1 MRAKLFALAAAL
13 IAAAVA
19 AFFLLDSGGGDE
31 APPTDVG
38 RRDQG
43 REAEEPDRDELAG
56 VSAAEREAARTVAEA
71 PVGPRLGSGAI
82 GDDHP
87 WAGQLAGVTG
97 RLVEEDGSPVA
108 GLPVELMEVDV
119 TSLLKTEHSP
129 LGLDSPD
136 VDSAVSGEDGRF
148 VLDGARISAYHALSI
163 GRGTGRAQLR
173 LVDQALENGQ
183 RTDLGDIV
191 LPAFA
196 TIVGTVIDEDGEPV
210 EGARIRALPVPR
222 IVMDVGTLDVREGV
236 SVFAHEPEDP
246 IEESFVFDVPD
257 RVFTYLERLPI
268 PTTYSGEDGTFRLEG
283 VMPGS
288 VSGGADAAG
297 HVAAVF
303 GQIDLEAGDE
313 HDVGEL
319 ELLFGRDVTGR
330 VVDLAGEGVAGADV
344 LVGATLAMAPVAILQ
359 PAGVSDDDGYFSIE
373 GIPETGQLVAV
384 ARRTSN
390 DSWAPAQAQGL
401 STNIEVKLPTAYPVT
416 VRLNDAEGEPV
427 PGAEIILRS
436 NEDTNQMMQMVFA
449 MEMLRGEAPQPA
461 PSREVEPGVY
471 EVDRVTFG
479 SWQVEA
485 NAPGFADAYGTVN
498 HTSEGTS
505 LTMTM
510 SRGKMLRVTAL
521 DGATGEP
528 VANAHVA
535 LVGPRGMMF
544 DAYESA
550 FTDETGVTELGPL
563 SDTWYEDM
571 TSNGRGFMNGVSV
584 VAEHPKFG
592 KALQAVNQ
600 DSAEVALEMPVSCT
614 VQGRVHWG
622 GEDPSAVYM
631 LALRHQERE
640 KPMVQMM
647 EPPRTSVSNLTG
659 HFRFTGVAPG
669 TYMLTVMERYFD
681 GDPIKLIVD
690 QKEPTL
696 IEDRQIVVEVGEPT
710 FVDVELSPS
719 GEGPKGAFV
728 GRITSNGGPLAGLTV
743 EVRSGG
749 DTIEEIVTDGAGEFE
764 TQEYPVMERYRVRIS
779 GEVPQPDGSLK
790 DQEIFSERRRPKSG
804 EPDRIDIDLTYSAIV
819 VQVVDA
825 GTGAPKANI
834 RASLSKAD
842 RRRWRGQ
849 TGGQIDPSGAD
860 GMLNILLPDNDEYR
874 LTLEGEDIAKT
885 TVDIDA
891 SRIVGAAPHMTVRVE
906 SAVPCSGTIVL
917 PDGDDTNW
925 FRVVRATGEEPEG
938 FGNPDDEIG
947 WFSAD
952 EEDDTF
958 SVPGMLPGQY
968 RAQLWNGPGGFRTVE
983 FELGPNGDTGLVLD
997 FANAGR

>member
-1 MRAKLFALAAAL
+1 MRAKLFALAAVVV
-13 IAAAVA
+13 AAAVA

-31 APPTDVG
+31 VPPTDVG

-43 REAEEPDRDELAG
+43 REAVTPEADELAG
-56 VSAAEREAARTVAEA
+56 VSAAERAAARTVAEA
-71 PVGPRLGSGAI
+71 PVGPKLGAGAI
-82 GDDHP
+82 GEDHP
-87 WAGQLAGVTG
+87 WAGELAGITG
-97 RLVEEDGSPVA
+97 RLVEEDGTPVA
-108 GLPVELMEVDV
+108 GLPVELMEVDI
-119 TSLLKTEHSP
+119 TSILKTEHSP

-173 LVDQALENGQ
+173 LIDQALENGK

-330 VVDLAGEGVAGADV
+330 VVDMAGEGVAGAEV
-344 LVGATLAMAPVAILQ
+344 LVGATLAMAPVAIMQ
-359 PAGVSDDDGYFSIE
+359 PAGVADDDGYFSME

-384 ARRTSN
+384 ARRTAN
-390 DSWAPAQAQGL
+390 DAWTPAQAQGL
-401 STNIEVKLPTAYPVT
+401 STNIEVKLTTAHPVT
-416 VRLNDAEGEPV
+416 VRLSDAEGEPV
-427 PGAEIILRS
+427 EDAEIVLRS
-436 NEDTNQMMQMVFA
+436 NEDEGQMMEMMFA

-485 NAPGFADAYGTVN
+485 TAPGFADALGNVN

-505 LTMTM
+505 LSMTM
-510 SRGKMLRVTAL
+510 SRGKMLRITAL

-528 VANAHVA
+528 VADAHVA

-571 TSNGRGFMNGVSV
+571 TSGARGFLNGVSV

-600 DSAEVALEMPVSCT
+600 ESIDVTVQMPVACT

-631 LALRHQERE
+631 LALRHQESE
-640 KPMVQMM
+640 QPMLQMM

-710 FVDVELSPS
+710 YVDVELSPS
-719 GEGPKGAFV
+719 GEGPRGAFV
-728 GRITSNGGPLAGLTV
+728 GRITSNGGPLTGLQVTV
-743 EVRSGG
+743 SKGG
-749 DTIEEIVTDGAGEFE
+749 DTVEELMTDGAGEFRTE
-764 TQEYPVMERYRVRIS
+764 EYPVMERYRVEIS
-779 GEVPQPDGSLK
+779 GEIPQPDGSLK
-790 DQEIFSERRRPKSG
+790 EQEIFSEWRRPRSG
-804 EPDRIDIDLTYSAIV
+804 EPDRIDIDLTYSTIV

-825 GTGAPKANI
+825 GSGAPVANV
-834 RASLSKAD
+834 RASLTKTGG
-842 RRRWRGQ
+842 RRWRNRS
-849 TGGQIDPSGAD
+849 GGDIEPSGAD
-860 GMLNILLPDNDEYR
+860 GMLNVLLPDKDEYR
-874 LTLEGEDIAKT
+874 LTLEGEGIAKT

-891 SRIVGAAPHMTVRVE
+891 SKIVGAAPHMTVRVQA
-906 SAVPCSGTIVL
+906 AVPCSGTVVL
-917 PDGDDTNW
+917 PEGDNAW
-925 FRVVRATGEEPEG
+925 FRIVRATDEEPQG
-938 FGNPDDEIG
+938 FGNQEDTIG
-947 WFSAD
+947 WFGAD
-952 EEDDTF
+952 EEDGTF
-958 SVPGMLPGQY
+958 TVPGMLPGEY

-983 FELGPNGDTGLVLD
+983 FELGPNGDTNLVLD
-997 FANAGR
+997 FVNAGG